1 MDCYIIPTLND
12 LDLMDHGQG
21 KRYFCLAHFY
31 IQHEHYRQKFLEIR
45 KQPNSFITLDNSAA
59 EKSLVTEDVLINI
72 VRELRP
78 DEVIAPDVLFDK
90 QQTLTN
96 LDSFVK
102 RMRTEALLDRTV
114 IFGCP
119 QGSNREEWLQCY
131 KAMMNNNDVSVI
143 GLSKIAV
150 PRCWMDEQH
159 EDANIKESRRMC
171 VQYLV
176 DNNLLVK
183 PVHLLGMGDP
193 TEYEVYSHRKIRSTD
208 SCYTVFAAW
217 HGVDFESG
225 DLRRIPTTNDFYEA
239 TLTEEQRELAI
250 KNINFLKKI
259 TRPEVK

>member
-1 MDCYIIPTLND
+1 MDCYIIPPLQD

-21 KRYFCLAHFY
+21 NRYFCLAHFF
-31 IQHEHYRQKFLEIR
+31 IQHEHYRQKFLELR
-45 KQPNSFITLDNSAA
+45 KNPSNFITLDNSAA
-59 EKSLVTEDVLINI
+59 EKSLVTEDVLIDV

-90 QQTLTN
+90 TQTLSN

-102 RMRTEALLDRTV
+102 RMRAEGLLDRTK

-119 QGSNREEWLQCY
+119 QGNNRQEWIECY
-131 KAMMNNNDVSVI
+131 KAMMNNVDVSVI

-159 EDANIKESRRMC
+159 EDVGIKESRRLC

-176 DNNLLVK
+176 DNGLLLK

-193 TEYEVYSHRKIRSTD
+193 TEYEVYKHGNIRSNQ
-208 SCYTVFAAW
+208 
-217 HGVDFESG
+217 
-225 DLRRIPTTNDFYEA
+225 I
-239 TLTEEQRELAI
+239 
-250 KNINFLKKI
+250 
-259 TRPEVK
+259 